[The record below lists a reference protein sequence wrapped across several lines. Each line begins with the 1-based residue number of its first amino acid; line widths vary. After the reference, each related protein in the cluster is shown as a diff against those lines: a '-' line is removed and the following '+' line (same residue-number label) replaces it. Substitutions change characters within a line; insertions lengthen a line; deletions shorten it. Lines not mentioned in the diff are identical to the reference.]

1 MSEARDVEISMTI
14 TVNAREG
21 ETDDEVRRWLV
32 NQVYEIAD
40 IDNIEIIWKKQ

>member
-1 MSEARDVEISMTI
+1 MSETPQPRDVEFKMTI

-32 NQVYEIAD
+32 NQIYEIAD
-40 IDNIEIIWKKQ
+40 VDNIEVE

>member
-1 MSEARDVEISMTI
+1 MSKARDVEISMTI
-14 TVNAREG
+14 KVNARED

-40 IDNIEIIWKKQ
+40 VDNIEIN

>member
-1 MSEARDVEISMTI
+1 MTEARDVSFKLTI

-32 NQVYEIAD
+32 NQIYEIAD
-40 IDNIEIIWKKQ
+40 IDNIDIESIR